1 MSSDMQTFDSAEFG
15 TIRTTVVDDIPY
27 FAGKDIAS
35 ALGYSNTAKA
45 IRDHVDDEDK
55 LTERIVLS
63 GQNRE
68 LIFINES
75 GLYSLILSSK
85 LPSAR
90 EFKRWVT
97 SSVLPMIRRTGIYAA
112 RDAIADGDTVVPMR
126 TLTPEDYLAAARLIA
141 ACKSDRLKIV
151 LSLLAKGGWD
161 VEQEAGQLLVGTS
174 TSDIGPRLKA
184 AREEHNL
191 TRADL
196 SAKTGISAEV
206 LRAYEFGRR
215 FPKPDRYAAIIK
227 VLDALDLEKDQH
239 EKE

>member
-112 RDAIADGDTVVPMR
+112 QDAIADGDTVVPMR

-141 ACKSDRLKIV
+141 ACKNDRLKIV

-161 VEQEAGQLLVGTS
+161 VEQEAGQLLIGTS